1 MKLILHLRRTFSD
14 FVVILFGKLYGCY
27 FKVDYALKRLSNMHI
42 TLELLSETG
51 VGKAVNQLRDHP
63 EYGKEA
69 REIVERWK
77 DLARSHGLSQ
87 RKLVMFSFC

>member
-1 MKLILHLRRTFSD
+1 
-14 FVVILFGKLYGCY
+14 
-27 FKVDYALKRLSNMHI
+27 MHI